1 MCCVWI
7 SEQAATFALY
17 NIKRL
22 GLYNRGGECLL
33 SGTHP
38 LLILNG
44 HVSSVND
51 WYFIKNTVYFSEHF
65 NFIVHIFTELVTS
78 KWPS

>member
-7 SEQAATFALY
+7 SEEAVTFALY

-33 SGTHP
+33 SGTRL

-44 HVSSVND
+44 HLSSVSGQYLSN
-51 WYFIKNTVYFSEHF
+51 NAVYFSEHF
-65 NFIVHIFTELVTS
+65 NLILHIFTEIMTS
-78 KWPS
+78 K